1 MGRHAEPAENRSDVG
16 DVEPER
22 SDELAARCVPRIN
35 EIIVVPLKEVVAV
48 LDQDDAVQHR
58 LVQHLVLVEDDF
70 AHVIARLSTDD
81 RKVAL
86 VQQRVHADA
95 VGDRI
100 GRRPAELRWREEGPH
115 AKEDRS
121 CNDDGG
127 NLRSVRSHEPV
138 RASSAASRGHGRG
151 DADAIRS
158 TTPVSSSRWG
168 VSSRR
173 CY

>member
-1 MGRHAEPAENRSDVG
+1 MVRRRCEGHGVRQPTQTGRRPAAPAPAPPTLGCLGTSEDDGHGSDAGQYGCMGWHAEPAENRSDVG

-22 SDELAARCVPRIN
+22 SDELATRCVPRIN

-58 LVQHLVLVEDDF
+58 LVQHLALVEDDF

-86 VQQRVHADA
+86 VQQGVHADA

-100 GRRPAELRWREEGPH
+100 SRCPAELRWRKEGP
-115 AKEDRS
+115 
-121 CNDDGG
+121 
-127 NLRSVRSHEPV
+127 
-138 RASSAASRGHGRG
+138 
-151 DADAIRS
+151 
-158 TTPVSSSRWG
+158 
-168 VSSRR
+168 
-173 CY
+173 